1 MLIQSI
7 PQVKEVIELA
17 FNASRKDI
25 GVNTTSQSAGKTTVR
40 RTKRKRRT
48 KGPSEKIRSLAA
60 FSLAPK
66 VGYLKLSDLLG
77 SENHE
82 TGASIV
88 ASLSKKRYRQGDT
101 IYPATRNEPMLF
113 LVKSGSVN
121 IVRPSLLGSEFNIKR
136 IGPGT
141 LFGEMAQLGQSMLGA
156 HAKAAETSEIAFIKE
171 GDFERIA
178 SAAPEAVMNLLR
190 QLGHKLVEAEKS
202 HEQAAFQTVKA
213 RVAAMLMK
221 LATKGNQVLGLTHQ
235 DIADMLGVYRE
246 TVTNAIAELK
256 QDGLIEVG
264 RKRIGLLDLP
274 GLQKLVSF

>member
-1 MLIQSI
+1 
-7 PQVKEVIELA
+7 VKEVIELA
-17 FNASRKDI
+17 LNASRKDMS
-25 GVNTTSQSAGKTTVR
+25 VNTTSHSAGKTTLR

-82 TGASIV
+82 MEASII
-88 ASLSKKRYRQGDT
+88 ASLSKKRYRQGDS
-101 IYPATRNEPMLF
+101 IYPANRNEPMLY

-121 IVRPSLLGSEFNIKR
+121 IFRPSLLGQEFAIKR
-136 IGPGT
+136 IGAGT
-141 LFGEMAQLGQSMLGA
+141 LFGEMALLGQSMLGA

-171 GDFERIA
+171 SDFERIA
-178 SAAPEAVMNLLR
+178 SVAPAAALNLVR
-190 QLGHKLVEAEKS
+190 KLGPKLVEAEKS
-202 HEQAAFQTVKA
+202 HEQAAFQPVTA
-213 RVAAMLMK
+213 RVAAK
-221 LATKGNQVLGLTHQ
+221 LLKLSTKANQVVGLTHQ
-235 DIADMLGVYRE
+235 DMADMLGVYRE

-264 RKRIGLLDLP
+264 RKRITLLDLT
-274 GLQKLVSF
+274 GLHKLASF